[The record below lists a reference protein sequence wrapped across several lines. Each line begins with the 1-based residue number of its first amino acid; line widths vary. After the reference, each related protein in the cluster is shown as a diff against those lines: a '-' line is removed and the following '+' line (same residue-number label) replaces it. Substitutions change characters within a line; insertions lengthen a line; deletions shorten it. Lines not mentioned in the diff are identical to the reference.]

1 VFLAFK
7 WNNGTARGL
16 FAKKTAGD
24 GSAQCYITKY
34 EAIRAPML
42 ADDIATHIQ

>member
-1 VFLAFK
+1 VYLAFK
-7 WNNGTARGL
+7 WNNRIARGL

-24 GSAQCYITKY
+24 GSAQCHVTKY

-42 ADDIATHIQ
+42 ADEIATHI